1 MPQLLCLITVYL
13 HTTDSKKKIPL
24 DLLGSLLINTRWTNT
39 KPHSGWNPDPSV
51 NIRWMS
57 TVQEVGGTHNRFG
70 NRTLQGAHTLICCLA
85 RIRFFQSMTEWRQQM
100 PRYYMETLHSA
111 AGFVSSTTHAQT
123 HTHSSELRIHC
134 GVSDAALNPNGNLT
148 QPCKPPAGRFV
159 Q

>member
-85 RIRFFQSMTEWRQQM
+85 RIRKYDRVTTTNAQILYGNITFSSWFCVFNYARPNPHS
-100 PRYYMETLHSA
+100 LHS
-111 AGFVSSTTHAQT
+111 
-123 HTHSSELRIHC
+123 ELAIHC

>member
-85 RIRFFQSMTEWRQQM
+85 RIRKYDRVTTTNAQILYGNITFSSWFCVFNYTRPNPHS
-100 PRYYMETLHSA
+100 LHS
-111 AGFVSSTTHAQT
+111 
-123 HTHSSELRIHC
+123 ELAIHC